1 MFTVMKGLLSGMMV
15 IKNRRPRRNKLKKN
29 QCPLP
34 SIHHNGMIGVC
45 QKMKNGMIGV
55 CQKMKKRRQKNYGS
69 NR

>member
-1 MFTVMKGLLSGMMV
+1 
-15 IKNRRPRRNKLKKN
+15 
-29 QCPLP
+29 
-34 SIHHNGMIGVC
+34 MIGVC